1 MTGRKARSG
10 EGTTAVGDVL
20 GDVLKRVDPE
30 QQLRAYRIWSFW
42 NDEVGE
48 GIARRARPTRFRN
61 GILFVTV
68 ATHSWMQELQFMKD
82 RIRERLNARLDAP
95 LVRDIFFISGSLD
108 ADAADS
114 SPNPTAAPAAPV
126 AAGRADIP
134 GLPAIDD
141 PVLAAAFA
149 RIIEA
154 RAQRVARATPVK
166 PRRRQRRSR

>member
-1 MTGRKARSG
+1 
-10 EGTTAVGDVL
+10 
-20 GDVLKRVDPE
+20 
-30 QQLRAYRIWSFW
+30 
-42 NDEVGE
+42 
-48 GIARRARPTRFRN
+48 
-61 GILFVTV
+61 
-68 ATHSWMQELQFMKD
+68 MKD

-154 RAQRVARATPVK
+154 RAQRVARAAPVK
-166 PRRRQRRSR
+166 PRRRQRRSL